1 MRYTLAAA
9 PAFATAARILE
20 SWLKEEEPSD
30 SLYAEFDKQK
40 KNCGKCGDPLPDDT
54 NVCPKCVDR
63 KAVLMRLLSYA
74 LPYKARVILV
84 TVLMLAGTGV
94 SLLPPI
100 LNKRL
105 VDDVL
110 IPHHHRVLDRR

>member
-1 MRYTLAAA
+1 MEAVRYTLAAA
-9 PAFATAARILE
+9 PAFGTAARILE

-63 KAVLMRLLSYA
+63 KGRLDAAAVLRTA
-74 LPYKARVILV
+74 LQGPCVPRHFPH
-84 TVLMLAGTGV
+84 AGRHGGQ
-94 SLLPPI
+94 PAAADP
-100 LNKRL
+100 
-105 VDDVL
+105 
-110 IPHHHRVLDRR
+110 